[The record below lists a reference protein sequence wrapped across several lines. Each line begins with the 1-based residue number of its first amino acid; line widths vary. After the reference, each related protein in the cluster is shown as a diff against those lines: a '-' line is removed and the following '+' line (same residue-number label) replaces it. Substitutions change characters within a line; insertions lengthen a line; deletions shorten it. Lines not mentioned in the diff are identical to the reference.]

1 MKYLK
6 HLIECQCILPQYKKQ
21 TAPFFH
27 KFPVFSLFKG
37 NENDEFTN
45 IVEKYVK
52 CNNCELVHKV
62 YDICKSELLKNSDD
76 YTDLVT
82 TLDDLKYSLPA
93 DLIDLM
99 SKNKIIDIADYE
111 MALYLFENK
120 IDDRIII
127 SRKTVDK
134 DIVCKFLVFN
144 EGKYS
149 IKQQI
154 FQGELNVK

>member
-21 TAPFFH
+21 TVPIFH
-27 KFPVFSLFKG
+27 KFPVFSLFKS
-37 NENDEFTN
+37 NDNDEFIN
-45 IVEKYVK
+45 IIEKYVK
-52 CNNCELVHKV
+52 CNNCESVHKI

-76 YTDLVT
+76 YIDLVT

-99 SKNKIIDIADYE
+99 SKNKLIDIADYE
-111 MALYLFENK
+111 MALYFFENK
-120 IDDRIII
+120 INDRIII
-127 SRKTVDK
+127 SRKNVGK
-134 DIVCKFLVFN
+134 DIVCKFLVFD